1 MKALIII
8 LVSFFA
14 LTSCSFFK
22 KFTSEKENAVK
33 EKTISKKDEPA
44 NIEADG
50 TKPDPD
56 SKTESVA
63 KTDDIIMKEF
73 DKKNLPSGIKFSGN
87 IVDGKR
93 WVDKS
98 GENILILTETGKKKG
113 SKQVFDGEYTFSS
126 ELFGYHFLNM
136 GGDYILLWKV
146 NDFIKDCGFDLTL
159 NHINN
164 SLSITDLNK
173 NGIGEST
180 FLYRMSCRSDVSPS
194 ELKLMMHEG
203 SDKYALRG
211 RMYINM
217 QEMKEGGEYKVDK
230 SFDSAPAG
238 FLDYAKSQ
246 WREYRE
252 EKFN

>member
-1 MKALIII
+1 MKTLIII
-8 LVSFFA
+8 LISIFA
-14 LTSCSFFK
+14 LTSCSMIK
-22 KFTSEKENAVK
+22 KFTSQKDDPVK
-33 EKTISKKDEPA
+33 EKTIEKKEEPVK
-44 NIEADG
+44 NEADG
-50 TKPDPD
+50 SKPDPD
-56 SKTESVA
+56 SKKESFDKA
-63 KTDDIIMKEF
+63 DDIIMKVF
-73 DKKNLPSGIKFSGN
+73 DKNNLPSGIKFSGK

-98 GENILILTETGKKKG
+98 GENILILTETAKKKG
-113 SKQVFDGEYTFSS
+113 SKKGFGEDDYYSA
-126 ELFGYHFLNM
+126 ELFGYQFLNR
-136 GGDYILLWKV
+136 GGDYELLWKV
-146 NDFIKDCGFDLTL
+146 NDFIKDCEFDLTL
-159 NHINN
+159 NHIKN

-203 SDKYALRG
+203 SDKYAVRG
-211 RMYINM
+211 RMFINI
-217 QEMKEGGEYKVDK
+217 QESKEGGEYKVDK

-246 WREYRE
+246 WKEFRE